1 MSERPDQHSGIGKLG
16 AATRCVVC
24 ISTVMHC
31 YVDLTKL
38 DFVILSHRHSD
49 HMAGL
54 AHVLS
59 VNCAE
64 LQPRQ
69 PA

>member
-1 MSERPDQHSGIGKLG
+1 
-16 AATRCVVC
+16 
-24 ISTVMHC
+24 MHC

-38 DFVILSHRHSD
+38 DLVILSHRHSD